1 MHLNI
6 SVIHVTVFI
15 VDLLNLLLL
24 FLQANC
30 NTGLIFP
37 LLFFLNCYAP
47 VVNLYIKKSEK
58 SQKFYCYFNRFVV
71 KFICINMA
79 PYI

>member
-15 VDLLNLLLL
+15 VDLLNLLS
-24 FLQANC
+24 FFSLQLNC
-30 NTGLIFP
+30 NTGLTFP
-37 LLFFLNCYAP
+37 LLFFLNCHAP

-58 SQKFYCYFNRFVV
+58 IKNS
-71 KFICINMA
+71 IAIS
-79 PYI
+79 IDL